1 MIFLV
6 SLTCLIFDACVT
18 QGMDVFEGT
27 GFSLNPG
34 RQHCP
39 WEEDRVPGENPHQAL
54 TNSSHKCHE
63 SEVRIKPTI
72 SEVTG
77 A

>member
-1 MIFLV
+1 MTF
-6 SLTCLIFDACVT
+6 
-18 QGMDVFEGT
+18 
-27 GFSLNPG
+27 G
-34 RQHCP
+34 R
-39 WEEDRVPGENPHQAL
+39 AL

-72 SEVTG
+72 SEMKDDSARLYVPVVFIV